1 MSEMGMFRQV
11 PPPGRMLR
19 MTVGDTTNF
28 AIESE
33 ITRAFEKPSWRGL
46 GFFVIYVA
54 GQSYGIKSPSQ
65 SMLAR
70 SFDEVGARITGRGT
84 HQAPF
89 ADAAAIDI
97 ANAYTSAVYLDNN
110 GNETYFGMSEAE
122 FTKILYSKSLVW
134 APDGDEAFDDGSY
147 VLQFDIG
154 DRVRLIAFKRPESL
168 VDPASV
174 REVWLSS
181 DTFYDALREW
191 GATFLADWESLPKH
205 S

>member
-1 MSEMGMFRQV
+1 
-11 PPPGRMLR
+11 
-19 MTVGDTTNF
+19 MTVGDTSLF

-46 GFFVIYVA
+46 GFFVIHVG
-54 GQSYGIKSPSQ
+54 GQSYGIKSPGQ
-65 SMLAR
+65 SMLAC

-84 HQAPF
+84 HHAPF
-89 ADAAAIDI
+89 AEAAAIEI
-97 ANAYTSAVYLDNN
+97 ANAYTSAIYLDND
-110 GNETYFGMSEAE
+110 GKEMYFGMSEAE
-122 FTKILYSKSLVW
+122 FTKTLSSKSLVW

-147 VLQFDIG
+147 VLQFDVD

-181 DTFYDALREW
+181 DTFYNALREW
-191 GATFLADWESLPKH
+191 RDTFVAEWESLPRH